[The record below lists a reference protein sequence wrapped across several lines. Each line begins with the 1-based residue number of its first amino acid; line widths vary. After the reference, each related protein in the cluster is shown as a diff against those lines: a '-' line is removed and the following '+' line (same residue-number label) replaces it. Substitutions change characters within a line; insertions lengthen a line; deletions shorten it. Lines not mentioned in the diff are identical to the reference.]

1 MVLFSIVLICASV
14 AMVYS
19 ASSHTVKGTLNVSYQ
34 AINVGA
40 TVSAQYQKAGGS
52 ATSMTTTG
60 SQGGPTSLTFNVS
73 DTSPEGSL
81 SWSDPILLD
90 DDHPYVLFTYS
101 FHNDATSGADPFY
114 VSLNNGMSG
123 SAFTVYYYTDD
134 VDYNT
139 STELESKRSTV
150 RGSGVA
156 SPVNLGTNNGKVT
169 VPATSTVYIYILVEA
184 AVVSENATYSGLGN
198 NNNNNNNVSFV
209 LSHFLT

>member
-1 MVLFSIVLICASV
+1 MVVVSLVLICASV

-60 SQGGPTSLTFNVS
+60 SQGGPASITFAISESEPINR
-73 DTSPEGSL
+73 SL
-81 SWSDPILLD
+81 SWSDPISLD

-114 VSLNNGMSG
+114 VSFDQSNTSIMSG
-123 SAFTVYYYTDD
+123 SSFSVYYYNGDSTFNA
-134 VDYNT
+134 NT
-139 STELESKRSTV
+139 LASKYTTITTANKTSPTSI
-150 RGSGVA
+150 GTSGKVQVSATGTAYIYVLVVA
-156 SPVNLGTNNGKVT
+156 S
-169 VPATSTVYIYILVEA
+169 
-184 AVVSENATYSGLGN
+184 VVSENANLNGN
-198 NNNNNNNVSFV
+198 SSSSVSFIINHY
-209 LSHFLT
+209 ST